1 MAPVPRQK
9 KRTSG
14 HSAEV
19 LRGSR
24 AGRPL
29 HQRDVRR
36 GPHMDGAPAPPQLA
50 HRDPDVRVVLQR
62 GVERRV
68 DDVALDSGGDRLVRV
83 TSFVDHLITMPR
95 LASAAVS

>member
-1 MAPVPRQK
+1 MTPVPREK
-9 KRTSG
+9 ERASG
-14 HSAEV
+14 HRAEV

-24 AGRPL
+24 DGPPL
-29 HQRDVRR
+29 DQRDVRR
-36 GPHMDGAPAPPQLA
+36 GPHMNGAPAPPQLA

-68 DDVALDSGGDRLVRV
+68 DDVALDSGGDRLARV
-83 TSFVDHLITMPR
+83 PSFVDHLVTMPW